1 MANRN
6 IGTKTTAERLAGL
19 LNTYFAKKSAVVNTL
34 SAAENKGIEIGG
46 TGTAPTVGIKLSA
59 KTGNALTF
67 ATGENEDG
75 GLFLNVSVA
84 EKGSPNT
91 GYLKSYQVT
100 VNGNPVGLDIDI
112 PKDFLVK
119 SATSGV
125 VTAADKAAGG
135 KFENNENYAVGD
147 AYLDF
152 VINVK
157 SGTATDEHVYVN
169 VSSLVDVYHNGD
181 GLSFD
186 SATNTF
192 SVLLDPTSV
201 NGLSVSANGLK
212 LAAATADTYGGV
224 AASGTYVAGT
234 KYYTTAACTVEVD
247 TSSFVAGETD
257 VSGYFV
263 FQKTADGI
271 TGAMSSA
278 DKYKLDHALTEDD
291 ISDYTEAELRTLLGL
306 PAAE

>member
-1 MANRN
+1 MAERN
-6 IGTKTTAERLAGL
+6 VGTLTTSERLAL
-19 LNTYFAKKSAVVNTL
+19 LINAYYAKKSAVVNSL
-34 SAAENKGIEIGG
+34 SATANKGIEIGG
-46 TGTAPTVGIKLSA
+46 TSTAPTVGIKLSA
-59 KTGNALTF
+59 KTGNVLSF

-91 GYLKSYQVT
+91 GYLKSYQIL
-100 VNGNPVGLDIDI
+100 VNGTPVGLDIDI

-125 VTAADKAAGG
+125 VTAEDKAAGG
-135 KFENNENYAVGD
+135 KFENNESYAVGD

-157 SGTATDEHVYVN
+157 SGTATDEHVYDN
-169 VSSLVDVYHNGD
+169 VKDLVDVYTAGH
-181 GLSFD
+181 GLQES
-186 SATNTF
+186 NNVF
-192 SVLLDPTSV
+192 SVKLDPTSV
-201 NGLSVSANGLK
+201 NGLTVSANGLK

-263 FQKTADGI
+263 FQKTADGV
-271 TGAMSSA
+271 TGAMTGE
-278 DKYKLDHALTEDD
+278 DKYKLNHALTEDD
-291 ISDYTEAELRTLLGL
+291 ITDYTEAELRTLLGL